1 MPVMTC
7 TFNRGGGPQIQMKL
21 DLDENR
27 PNEKSVL
34 GWLQTGKL
42 FEPDVANLFLNV
54 LRQGDV
60 VVDVGAN
67 IGFLTVLA
75 SVLVGPTGHVVA
87 FEPGAD
93 NLERLRANLGHNDCK
108 NVTVIEKAVTSQVGE
123 VVFYINSDDS
133 GGNALWD
140 PSQFPGNVKSLANP
154 MPIRMAGTTL
164 DAEWERLRL
173 PSPKVIKIDTEGAE
187 QQVLEGARGLLAE
200 QLVKQ
205 KPFFVVAELH
215 PFALAKMGAN
225 EQSLRATVE
234 GLGYSTFSLLY
245 NGTLPRLVPA
255 ATRMDVR
262 VIVNILFSTPDWVGE
277 YWPTVVIDPRD
288 STT

>member
-1 MPVMTC
+1 
-7 TFNRGGGPQIQMKL
+7 
-21 DLDENR
+21 
-27 PNEKSVL
+27 
-34 GWLQTGKL
+34 
-42 FEPDVANLFLNV
+42 V
-54 LRQGDV
+54 LREGDV
-60 VVDVGAN
+60 VIDVGAN

-75 SVLVGPTGHVVA
+75 SVLVGPTGRVVA

-108 NVTVIEKAVTSQVGE
+108 NVTVIEKAVTNQVGE

-164 DAEWERLRL
+164 DAEWERLQL

-187 QQVLEGARGLLAE
+187 QQVLEGARGLLAG

-225 EQSLRATVE
+225 EQSLRGTVE
-234 GLGYSTFSLLY
+234 GLGYSTFSLVY

-277 YWPTVVIDPRD
+277 YWPAVVIDPRD
-288 STT
+288 PT

>member
-7 TFNRGGGPQIQMKL
+7 TVNRDGGPQVQMKL

-27 PNEKSVL
+27 PNEKSIL

-54 LRQGDV
+54 LREGDV
-60 VVDVGAN
+60 VIDVGAN
-67 IGFLTVLA
+67 IGFMTVLA
-75 SVLVGPTGHVVA
+75 SVIVGPTGHVVA

-93 NLERLRANLGHNDCK
+93 NLERLRANLAHNHCK
-108 NVTVIEKAVTSQVGE
+108 NVTVIEKAVTNQVDE
-123 VVFYINSDDS
+123 VEFFINSDDS

-140 PSQFPGNVKSLANP
+140 PSQFPGNMKSLANP
-154 MPIRMAGTTL
+154 KPVRLAGTTL

-173 PSPKVIKIDTEGAE
+173 PSPKMIKIDTEGAE
-187 QQVLEGARGLLAE
+187 QRVLEGARGLLAE

-205 KPFFVVAELH
+205 KAFFVVAELH
-215 PFALAKMGAN
+215 PFGLAKMGAS
-225 EQSLRATVE
+225 EQSLRGVIE
-234 GLGYSTFSLLY
+234 GLGYSTFSLVY
-245 NGTLPRLVPA
+245 KGTLPRLVPA

-262 VIVNILFSTPDWVGE
+262 VIVNILFSKPEWVGE

-288 STT
+288 PT